1 MGFYDDMAGLHQL
14 SRRQEDDN
22 PQNASNSASSLV
34 TTLVPSLVIAVIM
47 ILVFVILR
55 RSERRMY
62 MPRTYLGFLRPS
74 ERSPPVGT
82 GLWNWIVD
90 MYNLPDEYVLQHH
103 SMDAYLL
110 LRFLKLISVICF
122 VGCLITWPVLFPLNA
137 TGGANRKQ
145 LDMLSMSNISTENS
159 ARYFAHAFLAWIF
172 VGFVFMTV
180 TREGI
185 FYINLRQA
193 YSLSP
198 AYASRLSSRTVL
210 FTAVTEDYLSREK
223 IRKMFGIEKVKN
235 VWLATDTSELA
246 DKVKERDDAAMKLE
260 AAETK
265 LIKLANAAR
274 AKALKKAGS
283 AEEDAVPLENLSE
296 EPDDESGSVA
306 ARWIKPSD
314 RPTHRLKF
322 LIGKKVDTINWAR
335 SEIERLS
342 PEIEELQAKHRAGDA
357 KLVSSVFVEFYT
369 QADAQSAF
377 QSVAHNLPLHMAP
390 RYIGLDP
397 TQVIWSNLR
406 IKWWERII
414 RYAATIGFVFA
425 LILFWAIPVAVV
437 GSISNIDSLTNKV
450 HFLQFINH
458 VPSWIKGVITGLLP
472 TVLMS
477 VLMALLPI
485 ILRLMAKLGGAPSAA
500 AVELTTQN
508 FYFAFQ
514 VVQVFLVVTLAS
526 SATSVATR
534 IIQQPASAPSLLANN
549 LPKASNFYIS
559 YIVLQ
564 GLTFSSGAL
573 LQIVGLILGKILGK
587 LLDSTPRKMYKRW
600 SSLAGLGWGTV
611 YPPVTLL
618 AVIGKVSYLLLLY
631 WFRAANNVV
640 PLGIAITYSC
650 IAPLVLGF
658 ATIGLY
664 LFYFAYRYNMLYVS
678 NANIDTQ
685 GKAYARALQH
695 ITVGCYLLVVCLI
708 GLFAIGTAANRVAL
722 GPMILM
728 IIFLVFMILY
738 HISLQNALSPLI
750 NYLPK
755 NLEAEEQSL
764 LPSEPIKNGD
774 SVSENPDG
782 IAATEAGK
790 NENGNFP
797 DVDAAEKGLS
807 TAPATSEKKPNLIL
821 KWFRPDKYDG
831 YWQLRRLVPE
841 AQETVQYPPEVE
853 RDAYFHPAITSQPP
867 LLWIPRDNLGV
878 SKQEVKH
885 SARVIPITDEDAW
898 LDDKNKIH
906 WDVDK
911 GVPPIFEEKIYY

>member
-1 MGFYDDMAGLHQL
+1 MGFDDAMAGLHQL
-14 SRRQEDDN
+14 SRRADDD
-22 PQNASNSASSLV
+22 PQNTSNSASSLV
-34 TTLVPSLVIAVIM
+34 TTLVPALVVAVIM
-47 ILVFVILR
+47 VLVFVILR

-74 ERSPPVGT
+74 ERSPSVGT
-82 GLWNWIVD
+82 GLWNWIID
-90 MYNLPDEYVLQHH
+90 MYKVPDEFVLQHH

-122 VGCLITWPVLFPLNA
+122 VGCLMTWPILFPVNA
-137 TGGANRKQ
+137 TGGANRQQ
-145 LDMLSMSNISTENS
+145 LDILSMSNISPDKN
-159 ARYFAHAFLAWIF
+159 ARYFAHAILAWIF

-210 FTAVTEDYLSREK
+210 FTAVTEDYLNRDK
-223 IRKMFGIEKVKN
+223 IRRMFGIEKVKN
-235 VWLATDTSELA
+235 VWIATDTSELE
-246 DKVKERDDAAMKLE
+246 DKVKERDAAAMKLE

-274 AKALKKAGS
+274 AKALKKGGS
-283 AEEDAVPLENLSE
+283 VEDDAVPLENLSD

-306 ARWIKPSD
+306 ARWVKPSD

-322 LIGKKVDTINWAR
+322 LVGKKVDTINWAR

-342 PEIEELQAKHRAGDA
+342 PEIEELQAKHRAGDV
-357 KLVSSVFVEFYT
+357 KLVSSVFVEFYA

-406 IKWWERII
+406 IKWWERIV
-414 RYAATIGFVFA
+414 RYSATVGFVCA
-425 LILFWAIPVAVV
+425 LIVFWAIPVAVV

-450 HFLQFINH
+450 HFLRFIND

-534 IIQQPASAPSLLANN
+534 IVQQPTSAAQLLATNI
-549 LPKASNFYIS
+549 PKASNFYIS

-564 GLTFSSGAL
+564 GLSFSSGAL
-573 LQIVGLILGKILGK
+573 LQITGLILGKILGK
-587 LLDSTPRKMYKRW
+587 LLDSTPRKMYNRW

-611 YPPVTLL
+611 YPPLTLL
-618 AVIGKVSYLLLLY
+618 AVI
-631 WFRAANNVV
+631 ANDVD

-695 ITVGCYLLVVCLI
+695 ITVGCYLLVICLI

-728 IIFLVFMILY
+728 IICLVFMILY
-738 HISLQNALSPLI
+738 HISLHNALSPLI

-764 LPSEPIKNGD
+764 LPPEPIKHGD
-774 SVSENPDG
+774 SPGEHPDG
-782 IAATEAGK
+782 IAATESGK

-797 DVDAAEKGLS
+797 DFDAAEKGLTS
-807 TAPATSEKKPNLIL
+807 APDASEKKPNLIL

-831 YWQLRRLVPE
+831 YWQLRHLVPD
-841 AQETVQYPPEVE
+841 AHETTQYAPEVE

-867 LLWIPRDNLGV
+867 LLWIPRDKLGV

-911 GVPPIFEEKIYY
+911 GVPPIFEEKVYY

>member
-1 MGFYDDMAGLHQL
+1 MGIYDDMAGLHQL
-14 SRRQEDDN
+14 SRRADDN
-22 PQNASNSASSLV
+22 PEDASNSASSLV
-34 TTLVPSLVIAVIM
+34 STLVPALVVAVIM
-47 ILVFVILR
+47 VLVFVILR

-62 MPRTYLGFLRPS
+62 MPRTYLGFLRPE
-74 ERSPPVGT
+74 ERSPSVGT
-82 GLWNWIVD
+82 GLWNWITD
-90 MYNLPDEYVLQHH
+90 MYKLPDEYVLQHH

-122 VGCLITWPVLFPLNA
+122 VGCLITWPILFPVNA
-137 TGGANRKQ
+137 TGGAQKQQ
-145 LDMLSMSNISTENS
+145 LDILSMSNISQDKN
-159 ARYFAHAFLAWIF
+159 ARYFAHAFVAWIF

-193 YSLSP
+193 YSLAP

-210 FTAVTEDYLSREK
+210 FTAVTEDYLNRDK

-235 VWLATDTSELA
+235 VWIATDTSELE
-246 DKVKERDDAAMKLE
+246 DKVKERDAAAMKLE

-265 LIKLANAAR
+265 LIKLANVAR
-274 AKALKKAGS
+274 AKALKKGGS
-283 AEEDAVPLENLSE
+283 AEDDAVPLENLSD

-306 ARWIKPSD
+306 ARWVKASE

-357 KLVSSVFVEFYT
+357 KLVSSVFVEFYA

-406 IKWWERII
+406 IKWWERIV
-414 RYAATIGFVFA
+414 RYSATIGFVCA
-425 LILFWAIPVAVV
+425 LIVFWAIPVAVV

-450 HFLQFINH
+450 HFLKFIDQ

-485 ILRLMAKLGGAPSAA
+485 VLRLMAKLGGAPSAA

-526 SATSVATR
+526 SASSVVTK
-534 IIQQPASAPSLLANN
+534 IIQQPSSAPQLLATRI
-549 LPKASNFYIS
+549 PKVSNFYIS

-564 GLTFSSGAL
+564 GLSFSSGAL
-573 LQIVGLILGKILGK
+573 LQITGLILGKILGK

-600 SSLAGLGWGTV
+600 SSLSGLGWGTV
-611 YPPVTLL
+611 YPPLTLL
-618 AVIGKVSYLLLLY
+618 AV
-631 WFRAANNVV
+631 
-640 PLGIAITYSC
+640 IAITYSC

-685 GKAYARALQH
+685 GKAYALALQH

-722 GPMILM
+722 GPLILM
-728 IIFLVFMILY
+728 IILLVFMILY
-738 HISLQNALSPLI
+738 HISLHNALSPLI

-764 LPSEPIKNGD
+764 LPSEPIKHDDHVG
-774 SVSENPDG
+774 EHPDD
-782 IAATEAGK
+782 IAATNSGK
-790 NENGNFP
+790 NGNSNFP
-797 DVDAAEKGLS
+797 DVDAAEKGL
-807 TAPATSEKKPNLIL
+807 TTDPATSEKKPNLIM

-841 AQETVQYPPEVE
+841 AHETTQYPPEVE

-867 LLWIPRDNLGV
+867 LLWIPRDKLGV

>member
-1 MGFYDDMAGLHQL
+1 MAFYGDMAGLHQL
-14 SRRQEDDN
+14 SRRADEDPD
-22 PQNASNSASSLV
+22 NASNSASSLV
-34 TTLVPSLVIAVIM
+34 STLVPALAVAGIM

-62 MPRTYLGFLRPS
+62 MPRTYLGFMRPE

-82 GLWNWIVD
+82 GLWNWIID
-90 MYNLPDEYVLQHH
+90 MYKLPDEYVLQHH

-122 VGCLITWPVLFPLNA
+122 VGCLITWPILFPVNA
-137 TGGANRKQ
+137 TGGGHKEQ
-145 LDMLSMSNISTENS
+145 LDILTMSNIAQDKN
-159 ARYFAHAFLAWIF
+159 ARYYAHAFVAWIF

-210 FTAVTEDYLSREK
+210 FTAVTEDYLNRDK

-235 VWLATDTSELA
+235 VWIATDVKELE
-246 DKVKERDDAAMKLE
+246 DKVKERDAAAMKLE

-274 AKALKKAGS
+274 AKALKKGGNV
-283 AEEDAVPLENLSE
+283 EDDAVPLENLSD

-306 ARWIKPSD
+306 ARWVKASE

-357 KLVSSVFVEFYT
+357 KLVSSVFVEFYA
-369 QADAQSAF
+369 QADAQLAF

-406 IKWWERII
+406 IKWWERVI
-414 RYAATIGFVFA
+414 RYSATIGLVCT
-425 LILFWAIPVAVV
+425 LIVFWAIPVAVV
-437 GSISNIDSLTNKV
+437 GSISNIDSLTDKV
-450 HFLQFINH
+450 HFLKFIDH

-472 TVLMS
+472 TILMS

-485 ILRLMAKLGGAPSAA
+485 FLRLMAKLGGAPSAA

-526 SATSVATR
+526 SAASVVTKVIQQPTSAPQLLATR
-534 IIQQPASAPSLLANN
+534 I
-549 LPKASNFYIS
+549 PKVSNFYIS

-564 GLTFSSGAL
+564 GLSFSSGAL
-573 LQIVGLILGKILGK
+573 LQITGLILGKILGK
-587 LLDSTPRKMYKRW
+587 LLDSTPRKMYNRW

-611 YPPVTLL
+611 YPPLTLL
-618 AVIGKVSYLLLLY
+618 AV
-631 WFRAANNVV
+631 
-640 PLGIAITYSC
+640 IAITYSC

-708 GLFAIGTAANRVAL
+708 GLFAIGTAANRMAL
-722 GPMILM
+722 GPLILM

-738 HISLQNALSPLI
+738 HISLHNALSPLI

-764 LPSEPIKNGD
+764 ISSEPIKHGD
-774 SVSENPDG
+774 SVGEHPDD
-782 IAATEAGK
+782 ITATDAGK
-790 NENGNFP
+790 NGNGSFP
-797 DVDAAEKGLS
+797 DVDAAEKGLT
-807 TAPATSEKKPNLIL
+807 TAPATSEKKPNLIV

-831 YWQLRRLVPE
+831 YWQLRRLVPQ
-841 AQETVQYPPEVE
+841 AHETTQYPPEVE

-867 LLWIPRDNLGV
+867 LLWIPRDKLGV